1 MGEQADLKNDLRDDV
16 DKSAAPVLTLEP
28 FQGPL
33 DLLCHLIEKNRIDI
47 YDIPIDRITDQY
59 LDYLDK
65 LQSIDMEIASE
76 FLLMAATL
84 LHIKSRMLLPQRR
97 AMLNE
102 DIDDPREELV
112 LKLLAYRRCKTIAS
126 DLKSRHE
133 MYSNCVYKPPESP
146 GSMGIE
152 SVTGTTPV
160 HRELFFQAC
169 RHLAKQNEVRFQDI
183 SGKISHILKRE
194 KVSLKQ
200 KMMDVLRRAFNKTR
214 VFFHELFPSGRSSR
228 TEQVTGFL
236 AVLEL
241 LRQNRIIVSQDRPFD
256 AMLIEPDPRWKD
268 PDSLISGL
276 EDPEESVKEMEDESE
291 Q

>member
-1 MGEQADLKNDLRDDV
+1 MSEQADLQNQSRDDAELSV
-16 DKSAAPVLTLEP
+16 APVLTLEP

-33 DLLCHLIEKNRIDI
+33 DLLCHLIEKNRLDI
-47 YDIPIDRITDQY
+47 YDIPIDKITDQY
-59 LDYLDK
+59 LEYLDK
-65 LQSIDMEIASE
+65 LQSIDMEIASD

-97 AMLNE
+97 SMLSE

-126 DLKSRHE
+126 DLKSRYE
-133 MYSNCVYKPPESP
+133 LYSGCVYKPPESP

-160 HRELFFQAC
+160 HRELFFNAC
-169 RHLAKQNEVRFQDI
+169 RHLAKQNEIRFQDI
-183 SGKISHILKRE
+183 SGRISHILKRE

-200 KMMDVLRRAFNKTR
+200 KMMDVLQRAFKKTR
-214 VFFHELFPSGRSSR
+214 IFFHELFPSGSSSR

-241 LRQNRIIVSQDRPFD
+241 LRQNRIIVSQDRAFD
-256 AMLIEPDPRWKD
+256 AMLIEPDPRWTD
-268 PDSLISGL
+268 PDSLTSGL
-276 EDPEESVKEMEDESE
+276 EDPEESVKEVQNDSE
-291 Q
+291 